1 MIVKFIELVLH
12 NFKAVRD
19 LSLDYTDVLKLTGKN
34 GEGKTSIGEAPV
46 WIMWGKDLFGA
57 DYTKGI
63 SSPRPTTYEYD
74 KVFAS
79 ILLSIDG
86 SEYKFAREID
96 GSSNNFYVND
106 VGKTASEFKDS
117 VSKHFE
123 QDEFMALYYPGYF
136 FNLHKDKQR
145 EQLVQ
150 AVPVPLNKM
159 VFEEMSRL
167 SPDQDR
173 KDIKLN
179 PQAEKLAEMFKKQSV
194 DDIKAIHAGP
204 KNKSGLNA
212 KLKTDHISA
221 QSKTKTLKEQLQRL
235 PSVVIDIASKQT
247 AVSVFDTQITEIE
260 KVIATAGETNSV
272 HTSLQNK
279 ATEAQRLVN
288 LSKDKWL
295 PLRDEV
301 IEDTCKTCK
310 QPVLAESLAAV
321 TSDKDRRK
329 TEYQANHKALVAA
342 RDEANQLL
350 AEAKYIDVTEQ
361 FQNIRDLE
369 QKRNPLLE
377 EIRNQQ
383 ERERLTADV
392 EKAKTDEEKVLA
404 DLRESTFILDAVKAF
419 KSKETEIQAESIQAM
434 FTSLSVRL
442 HKYVKSND
450 EWEPDFSVQM
460 NGKDFV
466 SLSFG
471 EKITAGL
478 ELTEVL
484 FKNSNLITPVFV
496 DGVGEYTGEYKV
508 FDQLITAQ
516 AVLGQ
521 ALQIN
526 GKEVAA

>member
-1 MIVKFIELVLH
+1 MIVKFLELTLH

-19 LSLDYTDVLKLTGKN
+19 LHIHYTDVLKLTGKN

-46 WIMWGKDLFGA
+46 WILWGKDLFGG

-63 SSPRPTTYEYD
+63 TSPRPTTYEYD

-96 GSSNNFYVND
+96 GPDNNFYVND
-106 VGKTASEFKDS
+106 VDKTAAEFKDAVAS
-117 VSKHFE
+117 HFD
-123 QDEFMALYYPGYF
+123 QDEFMSLYFPAYF

-145 EQLVQ
+145 EQLVK
-150 AVPVPLNKM
+150 AVPVPLNKT
-159 VFEEMSRL
+159 VFEEMSRV
-167 SPDQDR
+167 SPEQDR
-173 KDIKLN
+173 KEIKFN
-179 PQAEKLAEMFKKQSV
+179 PQALKLDELLKKQNI
-194 DDIKAIHAGP
+194 DDLKAIHGGP

-212 KLKTDHISA
+212 KLKTDYISA

-235 PSVVIDIASKQT
+235 SSAVVDIGSKQIMISMYDAQI
-247 AVSVFDTQITEIE
+247 AVIE
-260 KVIATAGETNSV
+260 KVIARAGVTNSTY
-272 HTSLQNK
+272 TSLQNK
-279 ATEAQRLVN
+279 VNEAQRLVD

-295 PLRDEV
+295 PLRDEA

-310 QPVLAESLAAV
+310 QPILAESLAAV
-321 TSDKDRRK
+321 TADKERRK
-329 TEYQANHKALVAA
+329 TEYQANHKVVVAN
-342 RDEANQLL
+342 RDEAKRLF
-350 AEAKYIDVTEQ
+350 AEAEYIDVSEQ
-361 FQNIRDLE
+361 LQNIRDLE
-369 QKRNPLLE
+369 QKRSPLQD
-377 EIRNQQ
+377 EIRVQ
-383 ERERLTADV
+383 EDRERLTADV
-392 EKAKTDEEKVLA
+392 EKAKVDEEKTLS
-404 DLRESTFILDAVKAF
+404 DLRESTFILDAIKAF
-419 KSKETEIQAESIQAM
+419 KSKETEIQAASIQSM

-484 FKNSNLITPVFV
+484 FNNSNLITPVFV

-508 FDQLITAQ
+508 FDQLITAK
-516 AVLGQ
+516 AIEGQ

-526 GKEVAA
+526 GKAVA